1 MSLAQRFRGYLPII
15 IDIET
20 GGFNPAVNPLL
31 ELAAVSISLDDQGL
45 AHTDDSYHCHI
56 NAFEH
61 SVIEPSALAF
71 NGIDPDCALRG
82 AVDEKVALS
91 ELSRWAKSKQK
102 SAGCQ
107 RCVVVAHNAAF
118 DNGFLTAAAERQQLK
133 RSAFHPFVT
142 FDTATLAA
150 FTLGQT
156 VLAKACKAAKLDFD
170 QAQAHGALYDAQKTA
185 ELFCWMINRY
195 QSLGGWPPPL

>member
-1 MSLAQRFRGYLPII
+1 MSLEQRFRGYLPII

-20 GGFNPAVNPLL
+20 GGFDPTVNPLL
-31 ELAAVSISLDDQGL
+31 ELAAFSIRLDDQGL
-45 AHTDDSYHCHI
+45 AEVDDSYHCHI
-56 NAFEH
+56 NAFEDA
-61 SVIEPSALAF
+61 VIEPSALAF

-82 AVDEKVALS
+82 AINEKTALS
-91 ELSRWAKSKQK
+91 ELYRWAKTKQK
-102 SAGCQ
+102 AAGCQ

-118 DNGFLTAAAERQQLK
+118 DNGFLTAAARRQGLK

-156 VLAKACKAAKLDFD
+156 VLAKACQAAKLDFD
-170 QAQAHGALYDAQKTA
+170 QGQAHGALYDAHKTA

-195 QSLGGWPPPL
+195 QMLGGWPPPL